1 MAAERPS
8 EKGNT
13 DSLKNIPPYRTQWF
27 SAACPLNECIQFGQ
41 LGIVGQILM
50 GKPAVM
56 FGEYGIGNDAFP
68 IGIDAGKVAGGVAVT
83 LCGGF
88 FIPGDGLG
96 GVAGSAE
103 AVVDAGQQILP
114 LPVARLRCTAVAG
127 GCERFGMSSA
137 EAAET
142 AWKAF
147 AFTFGD
153 AVKVCGLNFGITAAL
168 ASEFAPNGKSVQ
180 PTCAVFDLRGAS
192 RIKAAGTDTRQG
204 VDKSAELF
212 DFLTVIHG
220 LIRKEKSDF
229 KNIKWLPIPNSA
241 FQTASALFTMS
252 VSGQRGLTLKPPAA
266 TACSARIAPAKA
278 IIAPL
283 SVQYSM
289 GGK

>member
-1 MAAERPS
+1 
-8 EKGNT
+8 
-13 DSLKNIPPYRTQWF
+13 
-27 SAACPLNECIQFGQ
+27 
-41 LGIVGQILM
+41 M

-68 IGIDAGKVAGGVAVT
+68 VGIDAGKVAGGVAVT

-168 ASEFAPNGKSVQ
+168 VGEFAPNGKSVQ

-204 VDKSAELF
+204 VDTLAESL

-220 LIRKEKSDF
+220 LTRKEKSDL

-241 FQTASALFTMS
+241 FQTVSALFTMS

>member
-1 MAAERPS
+1 VINIFGQMAAERPS

-68 IGIDAGKVAGGVAVT
+68 VGIDAGKVAGGVAVT

-127 GCERFGMSSA
+127 GCEHFGMSSA
-137 EAAET
+137 ETAET
-142 AWKAF
+142 ARKAF

-153 AVKVCGLNFGITAAL
+153 AVKVCGLNFGITAAS
-168 ASEFAPNGKSVQ
+168 AGKFAPNGKSVQ

-192 RIKAAGTDTRQG
+192 RIKAAGADTRQG
-204 VDKSAELF
+204 VNTLAESL

-220 LIRKEKSDF
+220 LIRKVGF
-229 KNIKWLPIPNSA
+229 
-241 FQTASALFTMS
+241 
-252 VSGQRGLTLKPPAA
+252 
-266 TACSARIAPAKA
+266 
-278 IIAPL
+278 
-283 SVQYSM
+283 
-289 GGK
+289 

>member
-1 MAAERPS
+1 MAAERSS

-13 DSLKNIPPYRTQWF
+13 DSLKNIPLYRTKWF

-41 LGIVGQILM
+41 LGIVGQMLM

-56 FGEYGIGNDAFP
+56 FGEYGIGNDTFP
-68 IGIDAGKVAGGVAVT
+68 VGIDAGKVAGGVAVT

-88 FIPGDGLG
+88 FIPGDGFG

-168 ASEFAPNGKSVQ
+168 AGEFAPNGKSVQ

-204 VDKSAELF
+204 VDTLAESL
-212 DFLTVIHG
+212 DFLTVIHD
-220 LIRKEKSDF
+220 LTRKVGF
-229 KNIKWLPIPNSA
+229 KKHQMAAHPKFG

-252 VSGQRGLTLKPPAA
+252 VSSQRCLTLKPPAA

>member
-1 MAAERPS
+1 MINIFGQMAAERPS

-13 DSLKNIPPYRTQWF
+13 VSLKDIPPYRMQWF
-27 SAACPLNECIQFGQ
+27 SAAFPLNERIQFGQ
-41 LGIVGQILM
+41 LGIVGQMLM

-68 IGIDAGKVAGGVAVT
+68 VGIDAGKVAGGVTVT

-96 GVAGSAE
+96 DVASSTE
-103 AVVDAGQQILP
+103 TVVDAGQQILP

-127 GCERFGMSSA
+127 GCEHFGMSSA

-153 AVKVCGLNFGITAAL
+153 AVKVCGLNFGITAAS
-168 ASEFAPNGKSVQ
+168 AGKFAPNGKSVQ
-180 PTCAVFDLRGAS
+180 PTCAVFDLHGAS

-204 VDKSAELF
+204 IDKSAELF

-220 LIRKEKSDF
+220 LIRKEKSDL

-241 FQTASALFTMS
+241 FRRPPRFLQCPSAASA
-252 VSGQRGLTLKPPAA
+252 V
-266 TACSARIAPAKA
+266 
-278 IIAPL
+278 
-283 SVQYSM
+283 
-289 GGK
+289 

>member
-1 MAAERPS
+1 M
-8 EKGNT
+8 
-13 DSLKNIPPYRTQWF
+13 
-27 SAACPLNECIQFGQ
+27 
-41 LGIVGQILM
+41 
-50 GKPAVM
+50 
-56 FGEYGIGNDAFP
+56 
-68 IGIDAGKVAGGVAVT
+68 
-83 LCGGF
+83 
-88 FIPGDGLG
+88 
-96 GVAGSAE
+96 
-103 AVVDAGQQILP
+103 P

-127 GCERFGMSSA
+127 GCERFGISSA

-142 AWKAF
+142 ARKAF

-168 ASEFAPNGKSVQ
+168 AGEFAPNGKSVQ

-204 VDKSAELF
+204 VDTLAESL

-220 LIRKEKSDF
+220 LTRKEKSDL
-229 KNIKWLPIPNSA
+229 KNIKWLPIPIRLSDGLRA
-241 FQTASALFTMS
+241 FTMS

-283 SVQYSM
+283 SVQYPWAGNRFARLRRAFSD
-289 GGK
+289 GLCPAPDGWSNGSIVAQLFLFAPTPPATTSVRKPVSRRAFPLWRPIRR